1 MTEVMFCVIAKPAA
15 SSLAELIRVPVDSCS
30 IAVFMLRVLV
40 FNAFC
45 EYKALTLVLIDD
57 IVFLQR

>member
-1 MTEVMFCVIAKPAA
+1 
-15 SSLAELIRVPVDSCS
+15 
-30 IAVFMLRVLV
+30 MLRVLV